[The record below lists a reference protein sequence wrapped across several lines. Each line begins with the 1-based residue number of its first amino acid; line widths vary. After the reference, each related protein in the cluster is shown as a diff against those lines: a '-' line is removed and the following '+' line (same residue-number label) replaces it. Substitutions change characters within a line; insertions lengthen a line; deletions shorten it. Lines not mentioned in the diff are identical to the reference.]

1 MNVTGLVHHPD
12 YVKHDTGMDH
22 PERPER
28 ISLTIQHLIETG
40 LLGSPN
46 ITCFEPTPAAIEDLK
61 RIHTAEYI
69 ERVKQIS
76 GRGGMLTPDTPLR
89 PGTYDYA
96 RLSAGGA
103 ILAGELTVEGRAKNS
118 FALIR
123 PPGHHAGRDYGGGF
137 CYFNNIA
144 IMIEYLRKK
153 FRMKRFMIIDWDV
166 HHGNGTQD
174 IFYKDPTVLYFST
187 HQMPLYPGT
196 GYMEEIGEGEGSG
209 YNVNLPLPAGTTGEV
224 YDRILTELII
234 PLAEDFRPEIISV
247 SSGFDA
253 YFADPIASLGFTT
266 NTYVSI
272 TKELMRLAERV
283 CRGRLALVLEGGYDL
298 GALPKIMGCVIST
311 MAELPD
317 YEASD
322 PYPSPSQKRSQEVEE
337 RIKKLKDTLGRYW
350 RI

>member
-1 MNVTGLVHHPD
+1 MNATGLVHHPD
-12 YVKHDTGMDH
+12 YVKHDTGIGH

-28 ISLTIQHLIETG
+28 ISLIIRHLIETG
-40 LLGSPN
+40 LLDSPN
-46 ITCFEPTPAAIEDLK
+46 IACFEPTPATIEDLK
-61 RIHTAEYI
+61 LVHTAEYI

-89 PGTYDYA
+89 PGTYDFA

-103 ILAGELTVEGRAKNS
+103 ILAGELTVE
-118 FALIR
+118 
-123 PPGHHAGRDYGGGF
+123 GGF

-153 FRMKRFMIIDWDV
+153 FGMKRFMIIDWDV

-174 IFYKDPTVLYFST
+174 IFYEDPTVLYFST

-224 YDRILTELII
+224 YDRILAELII

-266 NTYVSI
+266 NTYIRI
-272 TKELMRLAERV
+272 TKELMSLTERV

-298 GALPKIMGCVIST
+298 EALPRILGCVIST
-311 MAELPD
+311 MSELPIND
-317 YEASD
+317 SSD
-322 PYPSPSQKRSQEVEE
+322 PYPSPSKKRSQEVEE

-350 RI
+350 NLE